1 MKFSVHQASLIG
13 DRKYNQDR
21 VAYAYRNDALLLVLA
36 DGMGGHLHGELA
48 ATIAIETFV
57 ELFAQHD
64 EPTFSDPQVFLT
76 DTMRHAH
83 HRIMQLPHDK
93 DVGFPGTT
101 CVVALVQD
109 GHCYAAHAGDSRLY
123 LLRDNAVLVRTRDH
137 SMVQQWFD
145 WGVISEEEARIHPR
159 RNQITNCLGGIEDM
173 FYVESATPM
182 ELKQGDIL
190 LLGSDGLWGPFTDQ
204 ELAESFAMMPLE
216 KSLDN
221 LMVRALERE
230 SGHSDNITGLAAA
243 WGDDQ
248 HDHATDETVRHA
260 LQVG

>member
-13 DRKYNQDR
+13 NRKYNQDR

-57 ELFAQHD
+57 ETFARHA
-64 EPTFSDPQVFLT
+64 EEKFSDPQAFLT
-76 DTMRHAH
+76 ETMRLAH
-83 HRIMQLPHDK
+83 QGIMQLPHDK

-101 CVVALVQD
+101 CVAALIQD
-109 GHCYAAHAGDSRLY
+109 GKMYSAHAGDSRLY
-123 LLRDNAVLVRTRDH
+123 VLRDHSVLSRTRDH
-137 SMVQQWFD
+137 SMVQQWFE

-173 FYVESATPM
+173 FYAESSPVM
-182 ELKQGDIL
+182 ELQQGDIL

-204 ELAESFAMMPLE
+204 ELAESFTILPLE

-221 LMVRALERE
+221 LMVRAFERE
-230 SGHSDNITGLAAA
+230 EGHSDNITGLVVT
-243 WGDDQ
+243 WGDDE
-248 HDHATDETVRHA
+248 HDHATAETVRRE
-260 LQVG
+260 LEIN

>member
-21 VAYAYRNDALLLVLA
+21 VAYAYRNDVLLLVLA
-36 DGMGGHLHGELA
+36 DGMGGHLHGEQA
-48 ATIAIETFV
+48 ATLAIETFI
-57 ELFAQHD
+57 EMFAQHA
-64 EPTFSDPQVFLT
+64 EPTFSDPQAFLT

-101 CVVALVQD
+101 CVVALIQD
-109 GHCYAAHAGDSRLY
+109 GNYYAAHAGDSRLY
-123 LLRDNAVLVRTRDH
+123 LLRDHAVLARTRDH

-145 WGVISEEEARIHPR
+145 WGVISEEEARVHPR

-182 ELKQGDIL
+182 ALQQGDIL
-190 LLGSDGLWGPFTDQ
+190 LLGSDGLWGPFSDQ
-204 ELAESFAMMPLE
+204 ELAESFKLLPLA

-230 SGHSDNITGLAAA
+230 SGHSDNITGLAVA

-248 HDHATDETVRHA
+248 HDHATDQTVSNE
-260 LQVG
+260 LDIS

>member
-57 ELFAQHD
+57 ELFAQHP
-64 EPTFSDPQVFLT
+64 EPTFADPQVFLT
-76 DTMRHAH
+76 DAMRHAH

-109 GHCYAAHAGDSRLY
+109 GKFYAAHAGDSRLY
-123 LLRDNAVLVRTRDH
+123 LLRENAVLTRTRDH

-182 ELKQGDIL
+182 DLMQGDIL
-190 LLGSDGLWGPFTDQ
+190 LLGSDGLWGPFTDE
-204 ELAESFAMMPLE
+204 ELAESFKLLPLAN
-216 KSLDN
+216 SLDN
-221 LMVRALERE
+221 LMVRAFERE
-230 SGHSDNITGLAAA
+230 NGHSDNITGLAVT

-248 HDHATDETVRHA
+248 HDHATDETISHELEVD
-260 LQVG
+260 